1 MKLMHRAAP
10 LYKLKSQITSSIYQ
24 NYICYEKYGGR
35 MTISKLIKN
44 NNSREL
50 KELWFSRIYSPNGLS
65 SMNMWNGVC
74 TFLINNVVETVDYL
88 SKDLSPMNLMTKK
101 TRLKFSLSSWE
112 CVSRIIRSHVVVS
125 LC

>member
-1 MKLMHRAAP
+1 
-10 LYKLKSQITSSIYQ
+10 
-24 NYICYEKYGGR
+24 